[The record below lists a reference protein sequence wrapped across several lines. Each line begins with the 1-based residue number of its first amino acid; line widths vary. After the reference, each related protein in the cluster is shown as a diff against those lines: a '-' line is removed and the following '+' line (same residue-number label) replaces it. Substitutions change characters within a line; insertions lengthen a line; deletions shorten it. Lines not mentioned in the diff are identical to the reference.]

1 MVKTKTKF
9 LFRCKECGAEFFFY
23 MDETEEQDST
33 NDEKLWCM
41 SCIKRGTLVR
51 VEKVE
56 EKKFGFVPR
65 NY

>member
-1 MVKTKTKF
+1 MIKTEKQKF

-23 MDETEEQDST
+23 MDEILDDDNST
-33 NDEKLWCM
+33 NDEKLWCV

-56 EKKFGFVPR
+56 NGFVPR